1 MNQHKRTIRTLSHC
15 FYDLKYHIVWTPK
28 FRGKTLQST
37 KVKTDNKRQVICLVK
52 KEDKKN

>member
-52 KEDKKN
+52 KED